1 MISPGRSHRQENLR
15 HIGPKALGVDRP
27 LNKPRRIDPVVGA
40 MSPGRS
46 WSSARLNALAFLHS
60 IAAPL
65 IARMLKLAA
74 SKHSARILAGN
85 IRTRQPD
92 RAYGG
97 GIRRCNWLR
106 PRSPWEESGQ
116 ELKSCCPRTLSIG
129 LAVKRGLFGL
139 HPLYHLHDRIRR
151 RFIGDLACQSHIACD
166 LVIELDALRAHVF
179 ATPVP
184 KIHHVGGTSEPPF
197 GIYPL
202 KGCLEHWSIRGA
214 HWDRQPR
221 RAIFADRIARK
232 IGKRTGGF
240 APCSVVLGSIIPLF
254 IGGTFAIHENRKNIW
269 PSKRST

>member
-1 MISPGRSHRQENLR
+1 MSKVMISPGRSHRQENLR

-74 SKHSARILAGN
+74 SKHGARILAGN

-106 PRSPWEESGQ
+106 PRSPLGRIWSG
-116 ELKSCCPRTLSIG
+116 
-129 LAVKRGLFGL
+129 VKILL
-139 HPLYHLHDRIRR
+139 PP
-151 RFIGDLACQSHIACD
+151 D
-166 LVIELDALRAHVF
+166 LVHRARREARSFRPSSALSF
-179 ATPVP
+179 A
-184 KIHHVGGTSEPPF
+184 
-197 GIYPL
+197 
-202 KGCLEHWSIRGA
+202 
-214 HWDRQPR
+214 
-221 RAIFADRIARK
+221 
-232 IGKRTGGF
+232 
-240 APCSVVLGSIIPLF
+240 
-254 IGGTFAIHENRKNIW
+254 
-269 PSKRST
+269 RSHPT